1 MSAID
6 LSDFDALGIAELVRK
21 KQLSA
26 HEALDWALSSV
37 ADRDRNIRSVW
48 TTFEDRARAEIGA
61 GLPDGPFQG
70 VPFLVKDLGLR
81 LEGTVTS
88 SGSRFFANAVATS
101 TSELVRRYQRAGL
114 VIFGK
119 TSTSEFG
126 LGPSADTDL
135 FPVTNNP
142 WNLERIPGGSS
153 SGSAAAVA
161 AGILPLVH
169 ASDGGGSIR
178 IPAAC
183 CGVFG
188 MKPSRGRITYAPVAE
203 SWSGMSTQH
212 AVSHTVR
219 DNAALLDATHG
230 GFPGDPYYC
239 PPPSGGFLQASLIDP
254 KSLRIGM
261 HIRSV
266 DGVDPEP
273 EIASAIE
280 NYAQKLQS
288 LGHRIERC
296 EPDFN
301 LNDVGVLYGII
312 TSATV
317 TAMIEDRTKELGRP
331 PHNNE
336 LLAVTRQVAK
346 NGLNHSAVDLARAR
360 ESVFIASRKIASFTE
375 RFDVV
380 LCPTVAHLPPKH
392 GLYDMR
398 NENFQD
404 YMSTIFRFAPY
415 TAPASLAGQPAM
427 SVPCAVSTSGLPI
440 GAHFSAPFAHE
451 ENLYSLAGQLERAY
465 PWPRTA
471 PLPRLWAQ

>member
-1 MSAID
+1 MSDVD
-6 LSDFDALGIAELVRK
+6 LSTQDALGIADLIRS
-21 KQLSA
+21 KQISP
-26 HEALDWALSSV
+26 HEALDWALRSV
-37 ADRDRNIRSVW
+37 AINDRDVHSVW
-48 TTFEDRARAEIGA
+48 TIFEERARASINS
-61 GLPDGPFQG
+61 GLPDGPFSG
-70 VPFLVKDLGLR
+70 VPFLLKDLGLR

-88 SGSRFFANAVATS
+88 SGSKFFADAVATT
-101 TSELVRRYQRAGL
+101 TSELVKRYERAGL

-135 FPVTNNP
+135 HPVTNNP
-142 WNLERIPGGSS
+142 WDHERIPGGSS
-153 SGSAAAVA
+153 SGSAAAVG
-161 AGILPLVH
+161 AGVLPLVH

-212 AVSHTVR
+212 AVSQTVR

-230 GFPGDPYYC
+230 GLSGDPYYC
-239 PPPSGGFLQASLIDP
+239 PPPAGSYLKASRVDP
-254 KSLRIGM
+254 QPLRIGM
-261 HIRSV
+261 HLRSV
-266 DGVDPEP
+266 DGVEPEP
-273 EIASAIE
+273 EIALAIE
-280 NYAQKLQS
+280 NYARRLES
-288 LGHRIERC
+288 LGHHVDYC

-301 LNDVGVLYGII
+301 LSDVGALYGII

-331 PHNNE
+331 PHDDE
-336 LLAVTRQVAK
+336 LLAVTRQVAR
-346 NGLNHSAVDLARAR
+346 NGINHRAVDLARAR
-360 ESVFIASRKIASFTE
+360 ETVFLAARKIAAFTE

-380 LCPTVAHLPPKH
+380 LCPTIAHLPPKH
-392 GLYDMR
+392 GVYDMR
-398 NENFQD
+398 NENFQE

-427 SVPCAVSTSGLPI
+427 NVPCATSASGLPI
-440 GAHFSAPFAHE
+440 GAHLSAPFGRE
-451 ENLYSLAGQLERAY
+451 DVLYALAGQLERAH
-465 PWPRTA
+465 PWARTA
-471 PLPRLWAQ
+471 LGAR

>member
-1 MSAID
+1 VSAFD
-6 LSDFDALGIAELVRK
+6 LSGFDALGIAELIRN
-21 KQLSA
+21 KQINA
-26 HEALDWALSSV
+26 HECLDWALRSI
-37 ADRDRNIRSVW
+37 ADRDRDVHSVW
-48 TTFEDRARAEIGA
+48 TTFEDRARHEIDA
-61 GLPDGPFQG
+61 GLPDGPFRG
-70 VPFLVKDLGLR
+70 VPFLIKDLGLR
-81 LEGTVTS
+81 LEGTITS
-88 SGSRFFANAVATS
+88 SGSRFFANAMATT
-101 TSELVRRYQRAGL
+101 TSELVKRYQRAGL

-153 SGSAAAVA
+153 SGSAAAVG
-161 AGILPLVH
+161 AGVLPLVH

-212 AVSHTVR
+212 AVSQTVR

-239 PPPSGGFLQASLIDP
+239 PPPSGSFLQASHIDP
-254 KSLRIGM
+254 KSLHIGM
-261 HIRSV
+261 HLRSV
-266 DGVDPEP
+266 DGVEP
-273 EIASAIE
+273 ESEIALAIE
-280 NYAQKLQS
+280 NYAQKLES
-288 LGHRIERC
+288 LGHRVEHC

-301 LNDVGVLYGII
+301 LSDVGALYGII

-317 TAMIEDRTKELGRP
+317 TAMIEDRTKEFGRP
-331 PHNNE
+331 PYNDE
-336 LLAVTRQVAK
+336 LLAVTRQVAE
-346 NGLNHSAVDLARAR
+346 NGLNHRAVDLARAR

-375 RFDVV
+375 RFDVL

-398 NENFQD
+398 NENLHD
-404 YMSTIFRFAPY
+404 YMAAIFRFAPY

-427 SVPCAVSTSGLPI
+427 NVPCAISKSGLPI

-451 ENLYSLAGQLERAY
+451 ETLYSLAGQLERAH

-471 PLPRLWAQ
+471 SLRR

>member
-1 MSAID
+1 MSALD
-6 LSDFDALGIAELVRK
+6 LSGLDALGIAELIRS
-21 KQLSA
+21 KQISA
-26 HEALDWALSSV
+26 HESLDWALRSV
-37 ADRDRNIRSVW
+37 ADRDRDVYSVW
-48 TTFEDRARAEIGA
+48 TTFEDRARDEIDA
-61 GLPDGPFQG
+61 GIPDGPFRG
-70 VPFLVKDLGLR
+70 VPFLIKDLGLR
-81 LEGTVTS
+81 LEGTITS
-88 SGSRFFANAVATS
+88 SGSRFFANAVATT
-101 TSELVRRYQRAGL
+101 TSELVKRYQRAGL

-119 TSTSEFG
+119 TSTSELG

-153 SGSAAAVA
+153 SGSAAAVG
-161 AGILPLVH
+161 AGVLPLVH

-212 AVSHTVR
+212 AVSQTVR

-239 PPPSGGFLQASLIDP
+239 PLPSGSFLQASRIDP
-254 KSLRIGM
+254 KSLHIGM
-261 HIRSV
+261 HLRSV
-266 DGVDPEP
+266 DGVEPEP

-280 NYAQKLQS
+280 NYARKLES
-288 LGHRIERC
+288 LGHRVEHC

-301 LNDVGVLYGII
+301 LSEVGTLYGII

-331 PHNNE
+331 PRNDE
-336 LLAVTRQVAK
+336 LLAVTRQVAE
-346 NGLNHSAVDLARAR
+346 NGINHRAVDLARAR

-375 RFDVV
+375 RFDIV

-404 YMSTIFRFAPY
+404 YMSAIFRFAPY

-427 SVPCAVSTSGLPI
+427 NVPCAISSSGLPI

-451 ENLYSLAGQLERAY
+451 ETLYSLAGQLERAY

-471 PLPRLWAQ
+471 SLRR

>member
-6 LSDFDALGIAELVRK
+6 LSRFDALGIAELVRTK
-21 KQLSA
+21 EISA

-37 ADRDRNIRSVW
+37 ADRDRHVRSVW
-48 TTFEDRARAEIGA
+48 RIFEDQARASIDA
-61 GLPDGPFQG
+61 GLSDGPFRG
-70 VPFLVKDLGLR
+70 VPFLIKDLGLR
-81 LEGTVTS
+81 LQGTITS
-88 SGSRFFANAVATS
+88 SGSKFFADAVATS
-101 TSELVRRYQRAGL
+101 TSELVKRYQRAGL

-142 WNLERIPGGSS
+142 WDLERIPGGSS
-153 SGSAAAVA
+153 SGSAAAVG
-161 AGILPLVH
+161 AGVLPLVH

-212 AVSHTVR
+212 AISQTVR

-230 GFPGDPYYC
+230 GFSGDPYYC
-239 PPPSGGFLQASLIDP
+239 PPPSGSFLQASLTDP
-254 KSLRIGM
+254 NSLHIGM
-261 HIRSV
+261 HLRSV
-266 DGVDPEP
+266 DGVEPEP
-273 EIASAIE
+273 EIAAAIE
-280 NYAQKLQS
+280 NYAKKLES
-288 LGHRIERC
+288 LGHRVEHC

-301 LNDVGVLYGII
+301 LSDVGALYGII

-317 TAMIEDRTKELGRP
+317 TAMIDDRSKELGRP
-331 PHNNE
+331 PHRDE
-336 LLAVTRQVAK
+336 LLAVTRQVAQ
-346 NGLNHSAVDLARAR
+346 NGVSHRAVDLARAR

-380 LCPTVAHLPPKH
+380 LCPTIAHLPPKH
-392 GLYDMR
+392 GVYDMR

-427 SVPCAVSTSGLPI
+427 NVPCAVSSSGLPI
-440 GAHFSAPFAHE
+440 GAHFSAPFSRE
-451 ENLYSLAGQLERAY
+451 EVLYALAGQLERAH

-471 PLPRLWAQ
+471 STNR